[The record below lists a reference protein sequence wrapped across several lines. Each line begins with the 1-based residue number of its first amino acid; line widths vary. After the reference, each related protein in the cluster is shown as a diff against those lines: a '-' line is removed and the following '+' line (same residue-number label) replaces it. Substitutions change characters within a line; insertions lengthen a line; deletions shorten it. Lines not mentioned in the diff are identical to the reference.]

1 MLILVNSIGMM
12 FDSIHSTN
20 LTHIIMKNIIFFA
33 IVITLFGCKDAIKT
47 EATNDFLIAENIKFD
62 EPEINTNMTITAKA
76 DLLGNWVGEF
86 IIDTDYDENVNEEE
100 YIDEE
105 IGNVDYDYFKKIT
118 FSIDKIKG
126 SEITGH
132 SIVSGNIQKF
142 KGQVV
147 ETPEVFIIN
156 VKEPGNQKTDGEFVM
171 SIKKKDSLLTG
182 SWDALKKVDNKVNRR
197 KLKLAKKIFEY
208 NPNNKIED
216 RFVDFHKKTIKKVE
230 YDSEDSLG
238 NPIKESYDDEQYF
251 TTTDTIFNI
260 NPSTEILK
268 KELVENLSKGD
279 VFVLRNLIFARHG
292 FAFRDK
298 MLRSFFDYH
307 SWYMPV
313 FSDVTKEL
321 TEIEKK
327 NVELL
332 LRYEENAKEYYDHFG
347 R

>member
-1 MLILVNSIGMM
+1 MKKILLFTSV
-12 FDSIHSTN
+12 FA
-20 LTHIIMKNIIFFA
+20 FFS
-33 IVITLFGCKDAIKT
+33 CKDAIKT
-47 EATNDFLIAENIKFD
+47 ETNNDFLVAENIKFD

-76 DLLGNWVGEF
+76 DLLGYWVGEF
-86 IIDTDYDENVNEEE
+86 IDDTAYDENGNEEE

-147 ETPEVFIIN
+147 ENPEVFIIN
-156 VKEPGNQKTDGEFVM
+156 VKEPGNQKTDGEFVL
-171 SIKKKDSLLTG
+171 SIRKKDSLLTG
-182 SWDALKKVDNKVNRR
+182 SWDALKKVDNKVSKR

-208 NPNNKIED
+208 NPNHKMED
-216 RFVDFHKKTIKKVE
+216 RFVDFHKSAIKKVE

-251 TTTDTIFNI
+251 TTTDTIFSI

-279 VFVLRNLIFARHG
+279 VFILRNLIFARHG

-298 MLRSFFDYH
+298 SLRSFFDYH

-313 FSDVTKEL
+313 FSDVTKDL
-321 TEIEKK
+321 TDIEKK
-327 NVELL
+327 NIALL

>member
-1 MLILVNSIGMM
+1 MKKILLFTSV
-12 FDSIHSTN
+12 FA
-20 LTHIIMKNIIFFA
+20 FFN
-33 IVITLFGCKDAIKT
+33 CKDAIKT
-47 EATNDFLIAENIKFD
+47 ETNNDFLVAENIKFD

-76 DLLGNWVGEF
+76 DLLGYWVGEF
-86 IIDTDYDENVNEEE
+86 IDDTAYDENGNEEE

-147 ETPEVFIIN
+147 ENPEVFIIN
-156 VKEPGNQKTDGEFVM
+156 VKEPGNQKTDGEFVL
-171 SIKKKDSLLTG
+171 SIRKKDSLLTG
-182 SWDALKKVDNKVNRR
+182 SWDALKKADNKVSKR

-208 NPNNKIED
+208 NPNHKMED
-216 RFVDFHKKTIKKVE
+216 RFVDFHKSAIKKVE

-251 TTTDTIFNI
+251 TTTDTIFSI

-279 VFVLRNLIFARHG
+279 VFILRNLIFARHG

-298 MLRSFFDYH
+298 SLRSFFDYH

-313 FSDVTKEL
+313 FSDVTKDL
-321 TEIEKK
+321 TDIEKK
-327 NVELL
+327 NIALL

>member
-1 MLILVNSIGMM
+1 MKK
-12 FDSIHSTN
+12 
-20 LTHIIMKNIIFFA
+20 IIYFALAIF
-33 IVITLFGCKDAIKT
+33 LFGCKDSIKT
-47 EATNDFLIAENIKFD
+47 EVNNDHLVAENIQFE
-62 EPEINTNMTITAKA
+62 EPKSNTNMAITAKA
-76 DLLGNWVGEF
+76 DLLGYWVGEF
-86 IIDTDYDENVNEEE
+86 IDDTSNEEDEDVE

-105 IGNVDYDYFKKIT
+105 IMNVDYDYFKKIT

-147 ETPEVFIIN
+147 ETPFVFIIN
-156 VKEPGNQKTDGEFVM
+156 VKEPGNQKTDGEFVL
-171 SIKKKDSLLTG
+171 SIKKKDTLLTG
-182 SWDALKKVDNKVNRR
+182 SWDALKKKENKVHKR
-197 KLKLAKKIFEY
+197 KLKLTKKIFEY
-208 NPNNKIED
+208 NPNHKIED
-216 RFVDFHKKTIKKVE
+216 RFVDYHKSAIKKIE
-230 YDSEDSLG
+230 YETEDSLG
-238 NPIKESYDDEQYF
+238 NTIKDSYDDEQYF
-251 TTTDTIFNI
+251 TTTDTIFSI
-260 NPSTEILK
+260 NPSTELLK
-268 KELVENLSKGD
+268 KDLVENLSKGD

-313 FSDVTKEL
+313 FSDVTKDL
-321 TEIEKK
+321 TVIEKK
-327 NVELL
+327 NIALL

>member
-1 MLILVNSIGMM
+1 MRKIIYFVTVLV
-12 FDSIHSTN
+12 
-20 LTHIIMKNIIFFA
+20 
-33 IVITLFGCKDAIKT
+33 LFSCKDAIKT
-47 EATNDFLIAENIKFD
+47 EANTDFLVAENIKFD
-62 EPEINTNMTITAKA
+62 EPKINTNMTITAKA
-76 DLLGNWVGEF
+76 DLLGYWVGEF
-86 IIDTDYDENVNEEE
+86 IDDTDYDENENEEE

-126 SEITGH
+126 TEITGH

-147 ETPEVFIIN
+147 ETPFMFIIN
-156 VKEPGNQKTDGEFVM
+156 VKEPGNQKTDGEFVL
-171 SIKKKDSLLTG
+171 SIRKKDSLLTG
-182 SWDALKKVDNKVNRR
+182 AWDALEKVDNKVYRR
-197 KLKLAKKIFEY
+197 KLKLAKKTFEY

-216 RFVDFHKKTIKKVE
+216 RFVDYHKSAIKKIE
-230 YDSEDSLG
+230 YDTEDSLG
-238 NPIKESYDDEQYF
+238 NLIKESYDDEQYS
-251 TTTDTIFNI
+251 TTTDTVFSI
-260 NPSTEILK
+260 NPSTELLK

-313 FSDVTKEL
+313 FSDVTKDL
-321 TEIEKK
+321 TAIEKK
-327 NVELL
+327 NVALL

>member
-1 MLILVNSIGMM
+1 MKKILLFTSV
-12 FDSIHSTN
+12 FA
-20 LTHIIMKNIIFFA
+20 FFS
-33 IVITLFGCKDAIKT
+33 CKDSIKT
-47 EATNDFLIAENIKFD
+47 ETNNDFLVAENIKFD

-76 DLLGNWVGEF
+76 DLLGYWVGEF
-86 IIDTDYDENVNEEE
+86 IDDTAYDENGNEEE

-147 ETPEVFIIN
+147 ENPKVFIIN
-156 VKEPGNQKTDGEFVM
+156 VKEPGNQKTDGEFVL
-171 SIKKKDSLLTG
+171 SIRKKDSLLTG
-182 SWDALKKVDNKVNRR
+182 SWDALKKADNKVSKR

-208 NPNNKIED
+208 NPNHKMED
-216 RFVDFHKKTIKKVE
+216 RFVDFHKSAIKKVE

-251 TTTDTIFNI
+251 TTTDTIFSI

-279 VFVLRNLIFARHG
+279 VFILRNLIFARHG

-298 MLRSFFDYH
+298 SLRSFFDYH

-313 FSDVTKEL
+313 FSDVTKDL
-321 TEIEKK
+321 TDIEKK
-327 NVELL
+327 NIALL

>member
-1 MLILVNSIGMM
+1 MLC
-12 FDSIHSTN
+12 FDFISAQKKVVS
-20 LTHIIMKNIIFFA
+20 
-33 IVITLFGCKDAIKT
+33 CKDAIKT
-47 EATNDFLIAENIKFD
+47 ETNNDFLVAENIKFD

-76 DLLGNWVGEF
+76 DLLGYWVGEF
-86 IIDTDYDENVNEEE
+86 IDDTAYDENGNEEE

-147 ETPEVFIIN
+147 ENPKVFIIN
-156 VKEPGNQKTDGEFVM
+156 VKEPGNQKTDGEFVL
-171 SIKKKDSLLTG
+171 SIRKKDSLLTG
-182 SWDALKKVDNKVNRR
+182 SWDALKKADNKVSKR

-208 NPNNKIED
+208 NPNHKMED
-216 RFVDFHKKTIKKVE
+216 RFVDFHKSAIKKVE

-251 TTTDTIFNI
+251 TTTDTIFSI

-279 VFVLRNLIFARHG
+279 VFILRNLIFARHG

-298 MLRSFFDYH
+298 SLRSFFDYH

-313 FSDVTKEL
+313 FSDVTKDL
-321 TEIEKK
+321 TDIEKK
-327 NVELL
+327 NIALL